1 MRRQT
6 QGALQN
12 IDAVLATTG
21 ATDGSPSSCAVK
33 NRFSELSDEA
43 RTTATS
49 NIRMQ
54 AQADKNAAVLY
65 ALRAVNAINAAS
77 RNAQQLDVL
86 GLLSAG
92 DQSSR
97 GCSPPGPTNTTER
110 EPAICQCAEAGHA

>member
-54 AQADKNAAVLY
+54 AQADKNASALY
-65 ALRAVNAINAAS
+65 ALSGVNAINAAN
-77 RNAQQLDVL
+77 RNASQLEFN
-86 GLLSAG
+86 GLLGGVGSILKRIGFAN
-92 DQSSR
+92 Q
-97 GCSPPGPTNTTER
+97 EY
-110 EPAICQCAEAGHA
+110 